1 MKIRTLK
8 HICKRIKNAFLY
20 SIAGA
25 KAMYKSESAFR
36 QEIALF
42 IIGIIVLFF
51 VNVSDVQKSLLF
63 MTLLFIPIAETV
75 NTAIEV
81 IINRISTQK
90 HPLSELAKDLGS
102 FVVLLSIIMFVGVW
116 SIILI

>member
-1 MKIRTLK
+1 M
-8 HICKRIKNAFLY
+8 KNAFLY

-25 KAMYKSESAFR
+25 KALYKSEIAFR
-36 QEIALF
+36 QEIGLF
-42 IIGIIVLFF
+42 IIGIIILFF

-102 FVVLLSIIMFVGVW
+102 FLVLLSVIMFVGVL
-116 SIILI
+116 SIILL

>member
-1 MKIRTLK
+1 
-8 HICKRIKNAFLY
+8 
-20 SIAGA
+20 
-25 KAMYKSESAFR
+25 MYKSESAFR